1 MISYISSNIIYNEI
15 EYLIYINIWLI
26 ALFTTVLIIFI
37 LINSCLIN
45 INSLI
50 FNDSSLELLI
60 TLFSIIFLLLII
72 SPALIIILDC
82 DSILIPS
89 IILYSIGYQWAWQFN
104 LYFSS
109 LFITY
114 IDQRIIP
121 FNLLVTIISTNMNT
135 STSTSTINTRLLI
148 NNESVLLPLYSI
160 IKLFLLSYDVIHSI
174 TYYSL
179 GIKIDAIPARINITN
194 SIRPLIKG
202 EYRGYCFE
210 LCGQGHSIMILT
222 SIVFIINSWN

>member
-1 MISYISSNIIYNEI
+1 
-15 EYLIYINIWLI
+15 
-26 ALFTTVLIIFI
+26 
-37 LINSCLIN
+37 
-45 INSLI
+45 
-50 FNDSSLELLI
+50 
-60 TLFSIIFLLLII
+60 
-72 SPALIIILDC
+72 
-82 DSILIPS
+82 
-89 IILYSIGYQWAWQFN
+89 
-104 LYFSS
+104 
-109 LFITY
+109 
-114 IDQRIIP
+114 
-121 FNLLVTIISTNMNT
+121 MNT